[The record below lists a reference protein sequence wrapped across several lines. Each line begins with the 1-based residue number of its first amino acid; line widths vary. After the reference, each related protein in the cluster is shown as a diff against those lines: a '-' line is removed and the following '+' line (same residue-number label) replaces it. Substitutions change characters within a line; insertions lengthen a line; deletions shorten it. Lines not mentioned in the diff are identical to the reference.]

1 MAPMMLNRADVL
13 RELEAELLRASGV
26 GERSAM
32 LLLRV
37 QRHREEHLLFGDFLS
52 AAANTRLR
60 AALRPQDLLFP
71 IGDNNFALIL
81 PGLRDAGHAMLAA
94 NRLVRALKEPLL
106 IGEHLQ
112 QTIPTIGIAM
122 FPEHASDAGTLC
134 NCAEAAFAQA
144 LTSRDRYQMYRAT
157 DARSEPPYVDLREAI
172 TNNRLE
178 VFLQPL
184 WDVRA
189 AKVVGAESLARW
201 HSDIHGA
208 INPTDFV
215 LLAEQTGLIES
226 LTRWSVNTTMR
237 HCAAARAAGHRLR
250 FSINLSPRV
259 FHEPGLVEQFQ
270 NALAIWDVP
279 AADVVLEVTESSV
292 MEDPAL
298 SAEVLTQ
305 LRDHGFGIS
314 IDDFGI
320 GYSSFAY
327 LQRFPATELKIDQTF
342 VFDITGNARSARL
355 VHSMI
360 DLAHHLDL
368 IAIAEGVEDQ
378 ETLDMLVGMGCDYA
392 QGFLFGRPVPA
403 AEFIAGLA
411 PP

>member
-1 MAPMMLNRADVL
+1 MMLSRAGVL
-13 RELEAELLRASGV
+13 QELEAELGRARAA
-26 GERSAM
+26 GERSAL

-37 QRHREEHLLFGDFLS
+37 QRHREEHLLFGDFLN
-52 AAANTRLR
+52 AAANARLQ

-81 PGLRDAGHAMLAA
+81 PGLRDAGHAMLSA
-94 NRLVRALKEPLL
+94 NRLVRAFKEPLL

-122 FPEHASDAGTLC
+122 YPEHADDAGSLC
-134 NCAEAAFAQA
+134 RCAEAAFAQA
-144 LTSRDRYQMYRAT
+144 LTSRDRYQVYRVA

-172 TNNRLE
+172 INNRLE

-184 WDVRA
+184 WDVRL

-208 INPTDFV
+208 ISPTDFV

-270 NALAIWDVP
+270 NALQIWDVP
-279 AADVVLEVTESSV
+279 AEYVVLEVTESSV
-292 MEDPAL
+292 MEDPTL
-298 SAEVLTQ
+298 SADVLTR
-305 LRDHGFGIS
+305 LHDYGFGIS

-327 LQRFPATELKIDQTF
+327 LKRFPATELKIDQSF
-342 VFDITGNARSARL
+342 VFDITSNARAARL

-360 DLAHHLDL
+360 DLAHHLGL
-368 IAIAEGVEDQ
+368 IAIAEGVETQ
-378 ETLDMLVGMGCDYA
+378 ETLDMLVEMGCDFA
-392 QGFLFGRPVPA
+392 QGFLFGRPIPA
-403 AEFIAGLA
+403 AEFIAAL
-411 PP
+411 